1 MPLLHSAAVLRVF
14 RVPWWHATAE
24 RDLYVIK
31 INRLLLRATTDRQ
44 WRECRTAR
52 QEGQLYYKE

>member
-24 RDLYVIK
+24 RDLYVTKIK
-31 INRLLLRATTDRQ
+31 RLLSTAQPDQQ